1 MALPRSV
8 SETVSFRSGGR
19 ALFPVLL
26 RLLHTLG
33 RETGGVDAD
42 TATLFVER
50 HVGLAA
56 ETVFKGISGRSWPDP
71 AYVQNHLYGFH
82 FLQGDPRAS
91 SFPSGHSIIAAAIV
105 TVLWIRIPRLRIV
118 SLLLAS
124 AVMCVLIVTNFHW
137 VSDVIAGAYL
147 GVAIGWMTVRLDI
160 AGYAAPPKA

>member
-1 MALPRSV
+1 MW
-8 SETVSFRSGGR
+8 
-19 ALFPVLL
+19 
-26 RLLHTLG
+26 
-33 RETGGVDAD
+33 
-42 TATLFVER
+42 
-50 HVGLAA
+50 GLAA
-56 ETVFKGISGRSWPDP
+56 ETIFKGISGRSWPDP